1 MSRIVQ
7 RWLARTLLACGITA
21 LGWVAATFVST
32 TFYRRS
38 LHTALENL
46 ESLAVPGREPIRPT
60 SLAIGEPI
68 GTLEIVRVGLA
79 GVVVE
84 GDDTAVLDAAIGH
97 LPDTPLPWNNGNS
110 ALAAHRDALFKPLER
125 VRVGDLVRLRTPHGT
140 LDYRVR
146 ETLIVGPEDLWVL
159 DPTPIPTLTLISC
172 YPFRY
177 VGAAPQRFIVRA
189 DRMLTAAMTVASLSS
204 PRQAQREGYERR

>member
-1 MSRIVQ
+1 MNRIVQ
-7 RWLARTLLACGITA
+7 RWLARTLVACGIAA
-21 LGWVAATFVST
+21 LVWVAASFVST
-32 TFYRRS
+32 AFYRRS

-46 ESLAVPGREPIRPT
+46 ESRAAPGREPIRPT

-68 GTLEIVRVGLA
+68 GMLEIARVGLA

-84 GDDTAVLDAAIGH
+84 GDGSAVLDGAIGH

-110 ALAAHRDALFKPLER
+110 AMAAHRDTLFEPLWR

-140 LDYRVR
+140 LDYHVR
-146 ETLIVGPEDLWVL
+146 ETLIVDPGDLWVL
-159 DPTPIPTLTLISC
+159 EPTPTPMLTLISC

-177 VGAAPQRFIVRA
+177 VGPAPRRFIVRA
-189 DRMLTAAMTVASLSS
+189 DRMLAPAMMVASASS
-204 PRQAQREGYERR
+204 SRRAQR

>member
-1 MSRIVQ
+1 MRRIVK
-7 RWLARTLLACGITA
+7 RWLARTLIACGIAA

-32 TFYRRS
+32 ALYQRS

-46 ESLAVPGREPIRPT
+46 ESPAVPGREPIRPT
-60 SLAIGEPI
+60 SLANGVPI

-84 GDDTAVLDAAIGH
+84 GDDTALLDGAIGH

-159 DPTPIPTLTLISC
+159 DPTPTSMLTLISC

-177 VGAAPQRFIVRA
+177 VGPAPQRFIVRA
-189 DRMLTAAMTVASLSS
+189 DRMPTPAMTVARLSS
-204 PRQAQREGYERR
+204 SRQAQRE